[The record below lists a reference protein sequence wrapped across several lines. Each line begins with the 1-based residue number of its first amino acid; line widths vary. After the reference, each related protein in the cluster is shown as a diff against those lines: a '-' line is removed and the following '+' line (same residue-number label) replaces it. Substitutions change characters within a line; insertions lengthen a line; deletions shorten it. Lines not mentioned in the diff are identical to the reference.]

1 MNWTIFALM
10 LPHLK
15 PKCINYIWPELY
27 RGIDVIR
34 VASLLI
40 ICVLLIRKKKL
51 PSPPSILLGL
61 LESWICFV
69 TLITHGDIV
78 ETCSL
83 AVSVMAIVLLV
94 DLYADQMKQLITS
107 LMLNYE
113 WIVYVNLI
121 TVLKDPK
128 NGLFQDRAYGESWDP
143 VRIYFFG
150 PDNWF
155 MYLCIPAVCLAL
167 LYLRLYLTEHHGA
180 HKAAHVFR
188 AFCLIAAC
196 YAMVLICW
204 PATAVMALAVL
215 GVVLAAGYIPK
226 LCRLVTFPVILFG
239 GVGVNL
245 AISVFRVME
254 TVPFI
259 SDFIQNT
266 LNKTVSLTGRT
277 EIWEFYLGQIAEHL
291 WMGIGTPKE
300 GYMVE
305 GHHMVMDHMHN
316 QILDLLVQGGLP
328 ALLLFAVVLLVVGVR
343 LTIHRNTLSA
353 KIMAAGMAALLVI
366 CIPEVC
372 RHGSIFLLFP
382 LAYYVPQLEEIC
394 TKKEA

>member
-1 MNWTIFALM
+1 MNWTIFFLM

-15 PKCINYIWPELY
+15 PKCINYFWPELY
-27 RGIDVIR
+27 RGIDVLR

-40 ICVLLIRKKKL
+40 ICVMLFRKKKL

-94 DLYADQMKQLITS
+94 DMYSDQMEQVIPS

-121 TVLKDPK
+121 SVLKSPK
-128 NGLFQDRAYGESWDP
+128 HGLVYDSTQGWVA
-143 VRIYFFG
+143 IYFFG
-150 PDNWF
+150 SDNWF
-155 MYLCIPAVCLAL
+155 MYLFIPTLCLAL
-167 LYLRLYLTEHHGA
+167 IYLRMNITESISV
-180 HKAAHVFR
+180 HKTALFR
-188 AFCLIAAC
+188 SVCLIAAC
-196 YAMVLICW
+196 YITILICW
-204 PATAVMALAVL
+204 PVTTMMAMIVFAAVL
-215 GVVLAAGYIPK
+215 LASRIPGVKRCVSY
-226 LCRLVTFPVILFG
+226 PVILLG
-239 GVGVNL
+239 GIGANL
-245 AISVFRVME
+245 LVSVFRIMN

-259 SDFIQNT
+259 ASFIQNT
-266 LNKTVSLTGRT
+266 LGKTITFSGRT
-277 EIWEFYLGQIAEHL
+277 EIWDTYKTPILDNI

-300 GYMVE
+300 GYSVGE
-305 GHHMVMDHMHN
+305 LVMDHMHN
-316 QILDLLVQGGLP
+316 EILDLLAQGGIP
-328 ALLLFAVVLLVVGVR
+328 ALLLFASVLLVVSSP
-343 LTIHRNTLSA
+343 LTVYRNTPA
-353 KIMAAGMAALLVI
+353 ARIMVAGMAALLVM

-382 LAYYVPQLEEIC
+382 LAWHVPQIESFC
-394 TKKEA
+394 SKSEA